1 MLAAVEKEVVQCL
14 LNLKKKYVGSYACWN
29 DMFLIMYDCIA
40 AHLRG
45 GNGEGLYGGSRL
57 LQLP

>member
-1 MLAAVEKEVVQCL
+1 MLAAVEKKVVQRL
-14 LNLKKKYVGSYACWN
+14 LNLKKNVGSYACWN